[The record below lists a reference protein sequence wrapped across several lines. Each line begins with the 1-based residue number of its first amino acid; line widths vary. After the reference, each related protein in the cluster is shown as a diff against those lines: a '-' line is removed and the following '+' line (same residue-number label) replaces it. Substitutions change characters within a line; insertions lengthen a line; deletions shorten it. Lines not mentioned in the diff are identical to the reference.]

1 MLEFSMPIEIY
12 DLTGFPFGEQLVL
25 GGLVPACLANL
36 LRAPSRRVVVVQ
48 VDGRNT
54 MRGDQKQANELIRM

>member
-1 MLEFSMPIEIY
+1 MLGIAAQGSSSFVGSEFA
-12 DLTGFPFGEQLVL
+12 
-25 GGLVPACLANL
+25 ACQAKI
-36 LRAPSRRVVVVQ
+36 LRAPSRKVVVVQ